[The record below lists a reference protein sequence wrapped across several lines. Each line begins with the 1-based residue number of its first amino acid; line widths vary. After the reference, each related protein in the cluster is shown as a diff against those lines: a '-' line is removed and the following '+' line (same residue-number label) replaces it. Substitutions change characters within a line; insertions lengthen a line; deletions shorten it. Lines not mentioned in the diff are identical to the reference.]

1 MATFPSIVPSGRTY
15 SPGDFP
21 SVMQGALS
29 GSVSAYRR
37 GNRRIVQ
44 TLSLSYENLTEA
56 QVTTFRSHYDT
67 QKGSYEIFYLSS
79 EAWAG
84 YTTPPVSLISDVAWL
99 YANPLTIADGFT
111 SRWNVE
117 VELRSVPIDPGD
129 LILDGQDASDTWAYI
144 LEAGSSSTANQDYI
158 IDGLGA

>member
-15 SPGDFP
+15 SPGDLP

-67 QKGSYEIFYLSS
+67 Q
-79 EAWAG
+79 
-84 YTTPPVSLISDVAWL
+84 
-99 YANPLTIADGFT
+99 
-111 SRWNVE
+111 
-117 VELRSVPIDPGD
+117 
-129 LILDGQDASDTWAYI
+129 
-144 LEAGSSSTANQDYI
+144 
-158 IDGLGA
+158 